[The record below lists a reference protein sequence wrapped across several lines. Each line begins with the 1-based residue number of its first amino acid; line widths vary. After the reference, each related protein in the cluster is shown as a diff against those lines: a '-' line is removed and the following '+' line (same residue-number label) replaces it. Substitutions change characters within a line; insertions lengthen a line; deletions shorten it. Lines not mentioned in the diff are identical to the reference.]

1 MMNIQEVTKPVAKID
16 GLITQE
22 LADELLV
29 YDERKHKAHC
39 LNETA
44 WKIWEECNGENSI
57 AEISKRISEKLNA
70 PVDEALV
77 LVGLAEL
84 GKNGL
89 LKERITVEAMSR
101 RAMMRRLGLGAAIA
115 IPMVTSI
122 VAPKAISAATC
133 LASGQPCTTSA
144 QCCSGICNVNVC
156 A

>member
-1 MMNIQEVTKPVAKID
+1 MENNQKNTKPVAKTE

-44 WKIWEECNGENSI
+44 WKIWEECNGENSV
-57 AEISKRISEKLNA
+57 AEISERTSQKLQA
-70 PVDEALV
+70 PVDEEMVWVALD
-77 LVGLAEL
+77 AL

-89 LKERITVEAMSR
+89 LKERVAVDAMSR
-101 RAMMRRLGLGAAIA
+101 RAMMRRLGIGAAIA
-115 IPMVTSI
+115 IPVVTSI
-122 VAPKAISAATC
+122 IAPKAISAATC
-133 LASGQPCTTSA
+133 LASGQPCTSSA
-144 QCCSGICNVNVC
+144 QCCSGLCNAGTC

>member
-1 MMNIQEVTKPVAKID
+1 MKNTQDTSKPAAKIE

-39 LNETA
+39 LNQTA
-44 WKIWEECNGENSI
+44 WKIWQECNGENSI
-57 AEISKRISEKLNA
+57 AEISKRTSEKLNA
-70 PVDEALV
+70 TVDEELV
-77 LVGLAEL
+77 MVALAEL

-89 LKERITVEAMSR
+89 LKEPVTFEAMSR
-101 RAMMRRLGLGAAIA
+101 RAMMRRLGIGAAIA

-133 LASGQPCTTSA
+133 TASGGPCTTSA
-144 QCCSGICNVNVC
+144 QCCSGLCSGSVC